1 VIRRAGGNT
10 WIDPDDPRL
19 RGPMVAV
26 GAIPSDAKP
35 GLQVVGE
42 IVRYP
47 RFPDEVP
54 EVEIVETL
62 GASGVTEV
70 EVAKLKIREGVV
82 EEFPPEVQREA
93 EAFPKSVTKRIKNL
107 REDLRGYPLVTIDPS
122 DARDHDDALWAE
134 RMKDGGYRVLIAIA
148 DVAHYVR
155 PGSAIDQEAFER
167 GCSIYLPDRAIPMLP
182 AELSS
187 NLASLVPGKDRLT
200 MAVMVELGPSGGVH
214 TYELIEGVM
223 RSRARITYD
232 GAARALGFSKEPARE
247 KAAEAHLETLE
258 VLSELADILRKRRTK
273 RGSLNFDLPEPRI
286 KFEESTGEPIDVY
299 RQKGD
304 PGIKRAYGIVE
315 EMMLLANEVVAED
328 LHSRR
333 MPAVY
338 RVHGTPDE
346 DKLLKVCEMAHA
358 LGEKLD
364 PDDAVVPKKLAKFV
378 RRIEG
383 KPNASTIH
391 YLLLRAMQQAQYD
404 TKCTGHFALAAK
416 YYCHFTSPIRR
427 YPDLCVHR
435 ALKIVI
441 HDDDYDE
448 DVMRADFKRAAIESS
463 RLERRSVKLERDVMD
478 LYRAILMQ
486 GRVGEEFDAKIS
498 GMAGH
503 GFYSS
508 FDSPFVDALTPV
520 ERLADWYE
528 MDDLG
533 VRMIGERTGTVFA
546 LGDPIRLRVETVSID
561 RREIVAVPPGSL
573 SKSPEDVAER
583 DRGPRRRSS
592 RRNDRDG
599 GSRKPG
605 KGRRNERRRQSEK
618 RRKSRDERRG
628 RKVSKRGGGRGTK
641 RRKR

>member
-1 VIRRAGGNT
+1 
-10 WIDPDDPRL
+10 
-19 RGPMVAV
+19 
-26 GAIPSDAKP
+26 
-35 GLQVVGE
+35 
-42 IVRYP
+42 
-47 RFPDEVP
+47 
-54 EVEIVETL
+54 
-62 GASGVTEV
+62 
-70 EVAKLKIREGVV
+70 
-82 EEFPPEVQREA
+82 
-93 EAFPKSVTKRIKNL
+93 
-107 REDLRGYPLVTIDPS
+107 VTIDPS